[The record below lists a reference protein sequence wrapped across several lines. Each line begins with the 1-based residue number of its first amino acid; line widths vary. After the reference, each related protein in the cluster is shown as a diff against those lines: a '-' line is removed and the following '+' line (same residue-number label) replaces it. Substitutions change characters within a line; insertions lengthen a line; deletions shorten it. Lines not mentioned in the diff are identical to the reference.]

1 MQELSVGLG
10 ERSYFI
16 HIGQGLAPQL
26 RAMAE
31 SPAVCRGG
39 CVLAIDE
46 ALLAAQ
52 PDFVAAAFGEMPRIV
67 LPSGEG
73 TKCFDWLEKLCEFLA
88 EKRVARDGTLFA
100 CGGGVTGD
108 IAGFAAASYLRGI
121 GFVQVP
127 TTLLAMVD
135 SSVGGKTGINI
146 GAGKNL
152 VGAFWQP
159 RAVFADTS
167 LLASLPEREFPAGMA
182 EVIKYGMLG
191 DAALFDQME
200 ALPLLDAASADLPG
214 IVARCCSI
222 KAEVVGTDER
232 ETATNNGRALLNLGH
247 TFGHAV
253 EKVAGFGTY
262 LHGEAVGLGLYM
274 AARLSEEMGLL
285 SAGDVLRVKALLERY
300 SLPTALR
307 KPLPLHDLEKAAGN
321 DKKVRAGKL
330 RYVIMDALG
339 RSRTCDDVNADTVRW
354 LWREAGA
361 Q

>member
-1 MQELSVGLG
+1 
-10 ERSYFI
+10 
-16 HIGQGLAPQL
+16 
-26 RAMAE
+26 MAE
-31 SPAVCRGG
+31 SPALCRGG

-52 PDFVAAAFGEMPRIV
+52 ADFVAAAFGDMPRIV
-67 LPSGEG
+67 LPSGEP
-73 TKCFDWLEKLCEFLA
+73 TKCFAWLERICEFLA

-108 IAGFAAASYLRGI
+108 IAGFAASSYLRGI

-191 DAALFDQME
+191 DAALFEQLE
-200 ALPLLDAASADLPG
+200 TLPLLDAESADLPG

-222 KAEVVGTDER
+222 KADVVGTDER
-232 ETATNNGRALLNLGH
+232 ETAANNGRALLNLGH

-253 EKVAGFGTY
+253 EKVAGLAPICMARPWALACTGC
-262 LHGEAVGLGLYM
+262 EAVRRDGP
-274 AARLSEEMGLL
+274 LST
-285 SAGDVLRVKALLERY
+285 GDVRRVKALLERY

-307 KPLPLHDLEKAAGN
+307 APCRCITRKGRRQRQ
-321 DKKVRAGKL
+321 KVRAGSC
-330 RYVIMDALG
+330 A
-339 RSRTCDDVNADTVRW
+339 T
-354 LWREAGA
+354 
-361 Q
+361 